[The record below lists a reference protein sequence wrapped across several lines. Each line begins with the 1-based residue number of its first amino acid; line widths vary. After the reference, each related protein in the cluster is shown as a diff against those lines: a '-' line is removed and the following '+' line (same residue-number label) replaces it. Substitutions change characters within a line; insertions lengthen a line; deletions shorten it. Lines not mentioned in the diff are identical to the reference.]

1 MGKHF
6 WIAAAVIV
14 ANISVGYAQQ
24 TADTILHNGKILT
37 VDSQF
42 SIAEAVAILD
52 SRILAVGTNNDVL
65 KLAGPDTL
73 KMDLKGRTVTP
84 GLINTHV
91 HLESPRDY
99 GRDLPPQQRRQFPLN
114 FRTVRTKDDVLKQ
127 IKDIIAAFKIEPGEW
142 VYFSTQ
148 PRGDQAGLIFDD
160 LNRWELD
167 KAAPDNPIAL
177 SGGIPVVNMMLLNSK
192 AIEKLWNKY
201 GDFIETYGRYWID
214 ESGRPDGHL
223 EAPAVRILL
232 EDEEFIPPPD
242 PQHVAPLYR
251 KNLEER
257 LAVGNTTISG
267 GLHTS
272 SVRAYQWLEAR
283 GEMPVRYGYG
293 VMSTFGLP
301 GADRKFEMGAGTDMI
316 WITSMSSRA
325 VDGAGSRMCI
335 SIERDSEAVAAAE
348 GGDSQMMGL
357 AAVSGWWPRGQ
368 CLMNI
373 EYGGGTRGASIKANY
388 FNEWYDQ
395 VARDGLRSANVHVS
409 GNDSHSR
416 LISLL
421 ERIDQANPGSVRG
434 WAMDHCTMIEPED
447 VLRAAKL
454 GLMWSCSPL
463 GEGDRAPMIAAAFGD
478 KVAHTYVAPIK
489 TMLDAGMNVSLEG
502 EWAGVENLITRK
514 DTQGRVWGPDQR
526 VDRETALRIATQNG
540 ANYVLKGDRLG
551 SIEPGK
557 LADLV
562 VLDRDYM
569 TIPEEE
575 ISETRSL
582 MTLLGGKLVFLHPDF
597 SREYSLR
604 PEGAIISTYEDLV
617 ARR

>member
-368 CLMNI
+368 CLMDI

>member
-1 MGKHF
+1 MGKHI

-368 CLMNI
+368 CLMDI

-434 WAMDHCTMIEPED
+434 WAMDHCTLIEPED

-489 TMLDAGMNVSLEG
+489 TMLDAGINVSLEG

-582 MTLLGGKLVFLHPDF
+582 MTLLGGKPVFLHPDF